1 MNICELETGSHLYAE
16 AVALRYDQFFRE
28 HNLVKDILY
37 DEKEKISKHIAI
49 IDNDSLI
56 ACGRITDLGEGVYQ
70 FSQIV
75 VKPHLQGKGYGT
87 QLLKELIKISVHDG
101 CKKIILNARATAVKF
116 YEEQGFKSHGD
127 MFLSK
132 TTGVPHF
139 QMLYS
144 KH

>member
-1 MNICELETGSHLYAE
+1 MKICELETGSHFYSD

-49 IDNDSLI
+49 IDNESLI
-56 ACGRITDLGEGVYQ
+56 ACGRITDLGDGVYQ

-75 VKPHLQGKGYGT
+75 VKPQMQGQGYGT
-87 QLLKELIKISVHDG
+87 QLLKELIKISMQDN

-116 YEEQGFKSHGD
+116 YEEQGFQSHGD

-139 QMLYS
+139 QMRYS
-144 KH
+144 MH